1 MLKLKYGNT
10 RTFLVEGSKG
20 NLLVDTDYAGT
31 LSAFYKALKQH
42 SIGIRDIEYV
52 MATHYHPDHMG
63 LISELMKQGVK
74 LLVVDV
80 QKDVLHDSDGIF
92 ARDGIS
98 YFPIDE
104 LSATVIS
111 CEESREFL
119 SCMGIHGRMVHTPS
133 HSEDSISLVLDDG
146 NCFVGDLE
154 PLEYLEAYQENTS
167 LKSDWDHIL
176 SLHPKRIF
184 YAHMPEKQLD

>member
-1 MLKLKYGNT
+1 MLVLKYGNT
-10 RTFLVEGSKG
+10 RTFWVEGSNG

-31 LSAFYKALKQH
+31 LPAFYKALKQH
-42 SIGIRDIEYV
+42 GIRIRDIEYV

-63 LISELMKQGVK
+63 LISELMEQGVK

-80 QKDVLHDSDGIF
+80 QKGFLHDSDGIF

-98 YFPIDE
+98 YSPIDE

-111 CEESREFL
+111 CEESRDFL
-119 SCMGIHGRMVHTPS
+119 SCMGIHGRMIHTPS

-146 NCFVGDLE
+146 DCFVGDLE
-154 PLEYLEAYQENTS
+154 PLEYLEAYQENT
-167 LKSDWDHIL
+167 LLESDWDHIL
-176 SLHPKRIF
+176 SLFPKRIF
-184 YAHMPEKQLD
+184 YAHMPEKQLG

>member
-42 SIGIRDIEYV
+42 GIGIRDIEYV

-80 QKDVLHDSDGIF
+80 QKDVLHDSDDIF